1 MLSAFH
7 RTRLHSLPCPISGNE
22 DLPASAI
29 HPSRAASYF
38 LRRAFA
44 RSNSG
49 QALLETALSLITAFT
64 LSFAVFEF
72 SMVLYTYCAF
82 NEAVREGVRYAIIHG
97 TSSASCSGPSTG
109 CGDAT
114 ADNVK
119 LAVMHAAPL
128 GFESIQST
136 DVIVTYAGSS
146 SAPASNVTVTLTKA
160 YVPLLGFLGIHPTL
174 SASSQG
180 RILY

>member
-1 MLSAFH
+1 MLSAFGSTRLDPLRSPPAPATR
-7 RTRLHSLPCPISGNE
+7 RTRIASGFV
-22 DLPASAI
+22 P
-29 HPSRAASYF
+29 
-38 LRRAFA
+38 RAFV

-49 QALLETALSLITAFT
+49 QALLETALSLIIAFT

-72 SMVLYTYCAF
+72 SMVMYTYCAF

-114 ADNVK
+114 AENVK
-119 LAVMHAAPL
+119 SAVIHAAPL
-128 GFESIQST
+128 GFESLQSS
-136 DVIVTYAGSS
+136 DVVVAYAGSS
-146 SAPASNVTVTLTKA
+146 SAPASNVTVTLTKT
-160 YVPLLGFLGIHPTL
+160 YVPLLGFLGIRPTL
-174 SASSQG
+174 SVSSQG